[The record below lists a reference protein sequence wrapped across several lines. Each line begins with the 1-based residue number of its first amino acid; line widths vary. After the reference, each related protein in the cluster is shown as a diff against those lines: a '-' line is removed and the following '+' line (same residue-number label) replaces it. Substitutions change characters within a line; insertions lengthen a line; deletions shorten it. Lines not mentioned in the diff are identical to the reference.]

1 MNIHRFF
8 NSLVTR
14 LIVFGTLIVVASAL
28 ARYQVLTDFLHD
40 DLSEVA
46 AEQQST
52 IASYLAQDIDYRIM
66 ERRRFL
72 ETLSRMLPSDLLSH
86 PDKLRA
92 WLRDRQDLQPLFSD
106 GLFVANAQ
114 GDIISDYPSV
124 PGRNGMSLAI
134 YPDFHLVRE
143 GRFIIGQPLVSP
155 VSRQA
160 ILPMIA
166 PVRDAAGKF
175 VAVLGGSTAMA
186 APGFLDHLQRARLG
200 QSGSFILV
208 SPVKR
213 LIIAANRKDL
223 LFRSLPEVGIDPL
236 LDQAVAGYRG
246 SGVGSNGDVDEV
258 KAFASVPST
267 GWFVVASL
275 PASAALPTV
284 ERVQAFIVRGG
295 AMQALVIFL
304 LIILVVIWFFRPLR
318 RAADQAERMTQGLLP
333 LTPLPV
339 YRNDEVGHLT
349 TAFNRLLSRLRENQS
364 ALQFQAHHDTLT
376 GLPNRIM
383 LADRMQQALAQSA
396 HANAGVAVLYL
407 DLDGFKPIN
416 DTYGHKTGDQV
427 LQEITRRLKA
437 VARHSDTLARVGGDE
452 FVLLATDLGLPLEYG
467 ARALAEKCINA
478 VAEPLQLPQSEYRL
492 GVSIGIAVCHHCRD
506 PEIVLHAADQ
516 AMYSAK
522 SKGRGCY
529 VIASTDLVTDLA

>member
-1 MNIHRFF
+1 MNIQRFF

-14 LIVFGTLIVVASAL
+14 LIVFGTLVVVVSAL

-46 AEQQST
+46 ADQQST
-52 IASYLAQDIDYRIM
+52 IASYLAQDIDYRVM

-72 ETLSRMLPSDLLSH
+72 EKLSRMLPSDLLNQ
-86 PDKLRA
+86 PEKLRA
-92 WLRDRQDLQPLFSD
+92 WLRDRQDLQPLFSE
-106 GLFVANAQ
+106 GLFIADAQ
-114 GDIISDYPSV
+114 GIIVADYPSV
-124 PGRNGMSLAI
+124 HGRSGLSLAI

-143 GRFIIGQPLVSP
+143 GQFIIGQPLVSP
-155 VSRQA
+155 ASRQA
-160 ILPMIA
+160 ILPMMA
-166 PVRDAAGKF
+166 PVRDASGRF
-175 VAVLGGSTAMA
+175 VAVLGGSTAMSA
-186 APGFLDHLQRARLG
+186 AGFLDHLQQARLG
-200 QSGSFILV
+200 KSGSFMLV

-213 LIIAANRKDL
+213 VIIAANRREL
-223 LFRSLPEVGIDPL
+223 LFKSLPEVGVDAL
-236 LDQAVAGYRG
+236 LDKAVSGYRG
-246 SGVGSNGDVDEV
+246 NGVGSNGQFDEV

-275 PASAALPTV
+275 PAAAALPTV

-349 TAFNRLLSRLRENQS
+349 TAFNRLLSRLKVHQS
-364 ALQFQAHHDTLT
+364 ELQYQAHHDTLT

-383 LADRMQQALAQSA
+383 LAERMQQAFA
-396 HANAGVAVLYL
+396 HSGNVSAGVAVLFL

-416 DTYGHKTGDQV
+416 DTFGHKTGDQV
-427 LQEITRRLKA
+427 LQEITQRLKG

-478 VAEPLQLPQSEYRL
+478 VAEPLYLHQGEYQL
-492 GVSIGIAVCHHCRD
+492 GVSIGIAVCNSYCD
-506 PEIVLHAADQ
+506 PEILLHAADK

-522 SKGRGCY
+522 NKGRGCY
-529 VIASTDLVTDLA
+529 VIASADTVPDFA